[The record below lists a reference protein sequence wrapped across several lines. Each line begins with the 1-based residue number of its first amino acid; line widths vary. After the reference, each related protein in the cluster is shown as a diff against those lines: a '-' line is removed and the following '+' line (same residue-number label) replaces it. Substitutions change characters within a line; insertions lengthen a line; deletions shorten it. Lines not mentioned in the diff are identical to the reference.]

1 MTFSGPYEG
10 IQRPYGRIW
19 AGGEKKSKP
28 WLPTGVMTKTSQPI
42 VTNDIP
48 LESLD
53 LGRESGMGAVSL
65 NILIGLRTMAKFFES
80 VPLGSLL

>member
-28 WLPTGVMTKTSQPI
+28 WLPTGVRQNMDFDIKPPE
-42 VTNDIP
+42 TNCHGCN
-48 LESLD
+48 S
-53 LGRESGMGAVSL
+53 A
-65 NILIGLRTMAKFFES
+65 N
-80 VPLGSLL
+80 

>member
-28 WLPTGVMTKTSQPI
+28 WLPTGV
-42 VTNDIP
+42 V
-48 LESLD
+48 
-53 LGRESGMGAVSL
+53 GAP
-65 NILIGLRTMAKFFES
+65 A
-80 VPLGSLL
+80 VPSKHRY

>member
-28 WLPTGVMTKTSQPI
+28 WLPTGVRTWLP
-42 VTNDIP
+42 VTVITYALRMHSSMEESSLTFSSGTGVPVGVDI
-48 LESLD
+48 L
-53 LGRESGMGAVSL
+53 
-65 NILIGLRTMAKFFES
+65 
-80 VPLGSLL
+80 

>member
-28 WLPTGVMTKTSQPI
+28 WLPTGVGQ
-42 VTNDIP
+42 
-48 LESLD
+48 
-53 LGRESGMGAVSL
+53 
-65 NILIGLRTMAKFFES
+65 ILIYYSYGKFLMTCPVSTNLRVLLLRLRSRGYDKNKLE
-80 VPLGSLL
+80 PL